1 MYDYLC
7 RHGYVNEHNAKI
19 VQLGLNRVKCFLL
32 DLAYT
37 VVIGVLL
44 QIPFEALCMELSYI
58 ALRSYSGGFH
68 ASTPKKCKYYSV
80 IWTMA
85 GLILVRFHWTNQLIT
100 GCVLLISWLVLMV
113 ISPVESRNRRLNIR
127 EKKIFGLRARVIAT
141 AESAVAVILMLLH
154 LYSFGYALAV
164 AVFMC
169 ALMGILGMWSEKRGK
184 TDR

>member
-19 VQLGLNRVKCFLL
+19 IQLGLNRVKSFLL

-37 VVIGVLL
+37 VIIGVLL
-44 QIPFEALCMELSYI
+44 QIPLEALCMELSYI

-141 AESAVAVILMLLH
+141 AESTVAVILMLLH

>member
-1 MYDYLC
+1 MIYWMNLGSINMYDYLC

-113 ISPVESRNRRLNIR
+113 ISPVRKQEPQTQYKREENIWSARKSDCHSRKRC
-127 EKKIFGLRARVIAT
+127 G
-141 AESAVAVILMLLH
+141 SH
-154 LYSFGYALAV
+154 SYAFTSV
-164 AVFMC
+164 
-169 ALMGILGMWSEKRGK
+169 
-184 TDR
+184 

>member
-19 VQLGLNRVKCFLL
+19 IQLGLNRVKSFLL

-37 VVIGVLL
+37 VIIGGLL

-85 GLILVRFHWTNQLIT
+85 GLILVRQITVLFLIKDSII
-100 GCVLLISWLVLMV
+100 LIF
-113 ISPVESRNRRLNIR
+113 N
-127 EKKIFGLRARVIAT
+127 
-141 AESAVAVILMLLH
+141 
-154 LYSFGYALAV
+154 
-164 AVFMC
+164 
-169 ALMGILGMWSEKRGK
+169 
-184 TDR
+184 TDA

>member
-7 RHGYVNEHNAKI
+7 RHGYVNEHNAKMI
-19 VQLGLNRVKCFLL
+19 QLGLNRVKSFLF
-32 DLAYT
+32 DLTYT
-37 VVIGVLL
+37 VIIGGLL

-127 EKKIFGLRARVIAT
+127 EKKIFGPRARVIAT
-141 AESAVAVILMLLH
+141 AESLVAVILMLLH
-154 LYSFGYALAV
+154 LYSFGYAPAV

-169 ALMGILGMWSEKRGK
+169 ALMGVLGMWSEKRGK

>member
-1 MYDYLC
+1 
-7 RHGYVNEHNAKI
+7 
-19 VQLGLNRVKCFLL
+19 
-32 DLAYT
+32 
-37 VVIGVLL
+37 
-44 QIPFEALCMELSYI
+44 
-58 ALRSYSGGFH
+58 
-68 ASTPKKCKYYSV
+68 
-80 IWTMA
+80 MA

-141 AESAVAVILMLLH
+141 AESLVAVILMLLH
-154 LYSFGYALAV
+154 LYSFGYAPAV

-169 ALMGILGMWSEKRGK
+169 ALMGVLGMWSEKRGK

>member
-19 VQLGLNRVKCFLL
+19 IQLGLNRVKSFLL

-37 VVIGVLL
+37 VIIGGLL

-85 GLILVRFHWTNQLIT
+85 GRI
-100 GCVLLISWLVLMV
+100 
-113 ISPVESRNRRLNIR
+113 
-127 EKKIFGLRARVIAT
+127 
-141 AESAVAVILMLLH
+141 
-154 LYSFGYALAV
+154 
-164 AVFMC
+164 
-169 ALMGILGMWSEKRGK
+169 
-184 TDR
+184 

>member
-7 RHGYVNEHNAKI
+7 RHGYVNEHNAKMI
-19 VQLGLNRVKCFLL
+19 QLGLNRVKSFLF

-37 VVIGVLL
+37 VIIGGLL

-85 GLILVRFHWTNQLIT
+85 
-100 GCVLLISWLVLMV
+100 
-113 ISPVESRNRRLNIR
+113 
-127 EKKIFGLRARVIAT
+127 
-141 AESAVAVILMLLH
+141 VILMLLH

-169 ALMGILGMWSEKRGK
+169 ALMGVLGMWSEKRGK